1 MADFDIR
8 RLLREL
14 AARHGIRMSID
25 DPALTIVT
33 LNRLLLEEA
42 YQVFGNQVREA
53 TDRID
58 KTGEKV
64 QERAGSI
71 LAQEVLF
78 CAGAVRQ
85 ELHDDIDLANQRAQ
99 KIVMDLHRKYSKASL
114 YRSLPVGLLCAVI
127 LFGCGFWM
135 GWTAH

>member
-8 RLLREL
+8 RLVREI
-14 AARHGIRMSID
+14 AARRGIRMSID

-33 LNRLLLEEA
+33 LNQLLIEEA
-42 YQVFGNQVREA
+42 FQAVGSKVCEA
-53 TDRID
+53 IERID

-64 QERAGSI
+64 QTRAGSI
-71 LAQEVLF
+71 LAQEVRL
-78 CAGAVRQ
+78 CAGAIRQ

-99 KIVMDLHRKYSKASL
+99 KIVKDLHRAYSKTSF
-114 YRSLPVGLLCAVI
+114 YNSLPVALICAVI
-127 LFGCGFWM
+127 LLGCGFWM

>member
-8 RLLREL
+8 RLLREI
-14 AARHGIRMSID
+14 AARHGIRMNID

-33 LNRLLLEEA
+33 LNRLLLDEA
-42 YQVFGNQVREA
+42 FQVFGNQVRDA
-53 TDRID
+53 TDRIA

-71 LAQEVLF
+71 LAQEVRL
-78 CAGAVRQ
+78 CASAVRQ
-85 ELHDDIDLANQRAQ
+85 ELHDDIDLANQHAQ
-99 KIVMDLHRKYSKASL
+99 KIVMDLHRAYSKTSL
-114 YRSLPVGLLCAVI
+114 FRCLPAGLICAVI
-127 LFGCGFWM
+127 LLGCGFWM

>member
-1 MADFDIR
+1 
-8 RLLREL
+8 
-14 AARHGIRMSID
+14 MSID

-33 LNRLLLEEA
+33 LNRLLLDEA
-42 YQVFGNQVREA
+42 FQVFGNQVREA

-64 QERAGSI
+64 QKRAGSI
-71 LAQEVLF
+71 LAQEVRL
-78 CAGAVRQ
+78 CAGAIRQ

-99 KIVMDLHRKYSKASL
+99 KIVVDLHRAYSNASL

-127 LFGCGFWM
+127 LLGCGFWM
-135 GWTAH
+135 VWMAH